1 MTTTPALT
9 GAERTAAKI
18 GYLSKTDLF
27 QDLTPPE
34 LAEIER
40 KITMHT
46 CERGRVFYLPG
57 ETGEVLY
64 ILKEGRVQLYR
75 LSAEGRKLVLAILEP
90 GTVFGEMS
98 MIGQGMYDAFAEAA
112 EPCTICV
119 MSRRDVEALIRSKPQ
134 IALRLLELVA
144 VRMQEL
150 ETQLE
155 DIAFRS
161 VPVRLATLLL
171 RLAGDSKDEA
181 PIAATV
187 GGLTHQDLADMLGV
201 YRETVTTALDKF
213 RNNNLIAI
221 GRRQLVLRNVPRLRE
236 LAAASR

>member
-75 LSAEGRKLVLAILEP
+75 LSAEGRKLVIATLEP
-90 GTVFGEMS
+90 GTIFGEMS

-112 EPCTICV
+112 EPCMICV
-119 MSRRDVEALIRSKPQ
+119 MRRRDVDALIRSKPQ

-171 RLAGDSKDEA
+171 RLAGDSKGEA
-181 PIAATV
+181 LTAATV

-201 YRETVTTALDKF
+201 YRETVTTALDNF
-213 RNNNLIAI
+213 RNNDIIAI

-236 LAAASR
+236 LAATSR

>member
-40 KITMHT
+40 KITMHR

-75 LSAEGRKLVLAILEP
+75 LSAEGRKLVIATLEP
-90 GTVFGEMS
+90 GTIFGEMS

-112 EPCTICV
+112 EPCMICV
-119 MSRRDVEALIRSKPQ
+119 MRRRDVDALIRSKPQ

-171 RLAGDSKDEA
+171 RLAGDGKGEA
-181 PIAATV
+181 PTAATV

-201 YRETVTTALDKF
+201 YRETVTTALDNF
-213 RNNNLIAI
+213 RNNDIIAI

-236 LAAASR
+236 LAATSR

>member
-18 GYLSKTDLF
+18 GYLSKTALF
-27 QDLTPPE
+27 QDLSPPE

-46 CERGRVFYLPG
+46 CEQGRVFYLPG
-57 ETGEVLY
+57 ETGEVLF

-75 LSAEGRKLVLAILEP
+75 LSAEGRKLVFAILEP

-171 RLAGDSKDEA
+171 RLAGDSKGEA
-181 PIAATV
+181 PAAATV
-187 GGLTHQDLADMLGV
+187 GGLSHQDLADMLGV
-201 YRETVTTALDKF
+201 YRETVTTALDNF
-213 RNNNLIAI
+213 RNNDIITI

>member
-9 GAERTAAKI
+9 GAERTAARI

-40 KITMHT
+40 KITMYT
-46 CERGRVFYLPG
+46 CDRGRVFYLPG
-57 ETGEVLY
+57 ETGEALY

-75 LSAEGRKLVLAILEP
+75 LSAEGRKLVLATLEP

-112 EPCTICV
+112 EPCMICV

-171 RLAGDSKDEA
+171 RLAGDSKGEA
-181 PIAATV
+181 PNAATV

-201 YRETVTTALDKF
+201 YRETVTTALDNF
-213 RNNNLIAI
+213 RNNDIIAI
-221 GRRQLVLRNVPRLRE
+221 RRRQLVLRNVPRLRE
-236 LAAASR
+236 LAATSR

>member
-1 MTTTPALT
+1 MTATPTPT
-9 GAERTAAKI
+9 GAARTAAKI
-18 GYLSKTDLF
+18 GYLSNTDLF

-34 LAEIER
+34 LAELDR
-40 KITMHT
+40 KTTMQT

-57 ETGEVLY
+57 ETGEVLF

-75 LSAEGRKLVLAILEP
+75 LSAEGRKLVFATLGP

-119 MSRRDVEALIRSKPQ
+119 MSRRDVAALLRSKPQ
-134 IALRLLELVA
+134 IAMRLLELVA

-171 RLAGDSKDEA
+171 RLAGGSEGEV
-181 PIAATV
+181 PPAATV

-201 YRETVTTALDKF
+201 YRETVTSALDNF
-213 RNNNLIAI
+213 RNNDIITI

>member
-46 CERGRVFYLPG
+46 CDRGRVFYLPG

-75 LSAEGRKLVLAILEP
+75 LSAEGRKLVIATLEP
-90 GTVFGEMS
+90 GTIFGEMS

-119 MSRRDVEALIRSKPQ
+119 MRRRDVDALIRGKPQ

-155 DIAFRS
+155 GISPSAACRSGSPHCCSGSLAIARAKRTYRS
-161 VPVRLATLLL
+161 
-171 RLAGDSKDEA
+171 D
-181 PIAATV
+181 
-187 GGLTHQDLADMLGV
+187 
-201 YRETVTTALDKF
+201 
-213 RNNNLIAI
+213 
-221 GRRQLVLRNVPRLRE
+221 GRRPDSPRPSRYARCLPRDGDDRARQLQK
-236 LAAASR
+236 

>member
-27 QDLTPPE
+27 QDLAPPE

-57 ETGEVLY
+57 ETGEVPY

-75 LSAEGRKLVLAILEP
+75 LSAEGRKLVLATLEP

-112 EPCTICV
+112 EPCTVCV
-119 MSRRDVEALIRSKPQ
+119 MSRQDVEALIRSKPQ
-134 IALRLLELVA
+134 IAMRPSGVGRGADARAGDPVGRHRLPAACRSGSPRCCSVSPA
-144 VRMQEL
+144 
-150 ETQLE
+150 
-155 DIAFRS
+155 IARARRPSRRRS
-161 VPVRLATLLL
+161 VA
-171 RLAGDSKDEA
+171 
-181 PIAATV
+181 
-187 GGLTHQDLADMLGV
+187 
-201 YRETVTTALDKF
+201 
-213 RNNNLIAI
+213 
-221 GRRQLVLRNVPRLRE
+221 
-236 LAAASR
+236 

>member
-40 KITMHT
+40 KITMHR

-75 LSAEGRKLVLAILEP
+75 LSAEGRKLVIATLEP
-90 GTVFGEMS
+90 GTIFGEMS

-112 EPCTICV
+112 EPCMICV
-119 MSRRDVEALIRSKPQ
+119 MRRRGRCCADPQ
-134 IALRLLELVA
+134 QAADRPA
-144 VRMQEL
+144 SPGAGCGADAR
-150 ETQLE
+150 
-155 DIAFRS
+155 
-161 VPVRLATLLL
+161 
-171 RLAGDSKDEA
+171 AGDPVGRYRLPQRAGPARHVAA
-181 PIAATV
+181 PA
-187 GGLTHQDLADMLGV
+187 
-201 YRETVTTALDKF
+201 RW
-213 RNNNLIAI
+213 R
-221 GRRQLVLRNVPRLRE
+221 
-236 LAAASR
+236 